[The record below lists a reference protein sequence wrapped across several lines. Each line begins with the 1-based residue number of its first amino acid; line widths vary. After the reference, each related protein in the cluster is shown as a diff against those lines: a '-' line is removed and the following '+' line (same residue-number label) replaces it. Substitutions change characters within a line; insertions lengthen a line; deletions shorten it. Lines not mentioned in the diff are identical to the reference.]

1 MLRAYFNSIKVP
13 ELRKR
18 ILFTFGILAVCR
30 LAANI
35 PVPGIN
41 PDGLKHLFAEL
52 AKTQAG
58 SGVMG
63 MVNIFSGGALQK
75 FAVAALGIM
84 PYISASIII
93 QLMTPVFPALEKLQ
107 REGDSGRQKIS
118 QWTRYLTLVICV
130 VQGWMLAAGMENA
143 GQLFGLS
150 GSVNVVDNPG
160 FMFRLTTVII
170 MMAGTMA
177 LMWLGEQI
185 TERGIGNGISII
197 ITVNIISRLPE
208 ALVGMF
214 NLLTAEV
221 APGESEFTMI
231 HLVLMILFFLV
242 VTAGAVALSQG
253 VRQIPI
259 RYAAR
264 RAGASSPVGQTTYMP
279 LKVNFS
285 GVMPLIFAGAVF
297 MFVNLF
303 LNYLAGLGA
312 AADAGWFA
320 TTVSDISRSVVS
332 FLTYGSNGYMVF
344 LAVCIIVFSFFWVAN
359 QFNPVRIADDL
370 KRGGAYVPGV
380 RPGQPTAEYIDHTM
394 TYITVVGTL
403 GLVILAII
411 PVALSTGFN
420 IPGAAAQFFG
430 GSSLLIMVGVVLDVL
445 RQIEANLVARNYD
458 GFLSKGRLK
467 GRRNSN

>member
-18 ILFTFGILAVCR
+18 ILFTFGILAICR

-35 PVPGIN
+35 PVPGID
-41 PDGLKHLFAEL
+41 PVGLKTLFAEL
-52 AKTQAG
+52 AKSSTG
-58 SGVMG
+58 NGVMG

-75 FAVAALGIM
+75 FAIAALGIM

-143 GQLFGLS
+143 GSLFGLS
-150 GSVNVVDNPG
+150 SNVNVVINPG
-160 FMFRLTTVII
+160 FMFRLTTVVI

-197 ITVNIISRLPE
+197 ITVNIISRFPD
-208 ALVGMF
+208 AMAKMF
-214 NLLTAEV
+214 GLLMNTE
-221 APGESEFTMI
+221 PGAMEFTWV
-231 HLVLMILFFLV
+231 HLILMIAFFLA
-242 VTAGAVALSQG
+242 VTAGAVALCQG

-297 MFVNLF
+297 MFVNIF

-312 AADAGWFA
+312 SQDAGKFA
-320 TTVSDISRSVVS
+320 TMVSDASRWLAS
-332 FLTYGSNGYMVF
+332 FMAYGSNGYMVF
-344 LAVCIIVFSFFWVAN
+344 FALCIIIFSFFWVAN

-403 GLVILAII
+403 GLVFLALI
-411 PVALSTGFN
+411 PVMLSTGFN

-430 GSSLLIMVGVVLDVL
+430 GSSMLIMVGVILDVL
-445 RQIEANLVARNYD
+445 RQIEANLVARNYE

-467 GRRNSN
+467 GRSKSN

>member
-35 PVPGIN
+35 PVPGID
-41 PDGLKHLFAEL
+41 PEGLKALFAALE
-52 AKTQAG
+52 KTNAG
-58 SGVMG
+58 DGVMN

-107 REGDSGRQKIS
+107 REGDSGRQKLT

-143 GQLFGLS
+143 ASLFNLS
-150 GSVNVVDNPG
+150 GNIQVVSNPG
-160 FMFRLTTVII
+160 FMFRFTTVII

-197 ITVNIISRLPE
+197 ITVNIISRMPE
-208 ALVGMF
+208 AFGKMF
-214 NLLTAEV
+214 GLLTAPT
-221 APGESEFTMI
+221 APGEMEFTSI
-231 HLVLMILFFLV
+231 HLVLMIIFFLA
-242 VTAGAVALSQG
+242 VTAGAVLLNQG

-285 GVMPLIFAGAVF
+285 GVMPLIFAGAVT
-297 MFVNLF
+297 MFASIL
-303 LNYLAGLGA
+303 LGWLAGLGNTP
-312 AADAGWFA
+312 DAGGFA
-320 TTVSDISRSVVS
+320 TTVSNIARSCMS
-332 FLTYGSNGYMVF
+332 ILNPETAAYMVF
-344 LAVCIIVFSFFWVAN
+344 LSLCIIVFSFFWVAN

-370 KRGGAYVPGV
+370 KRGGAYVPGI
-380 RPGQPTAEYIDHTM
+380 RPGQPTADYIDHTM

-403 GLVILAII
+403 GLVILALI
-411 PVALSTGFN
+411 PNILTGSFG
-420 IPGAAAQFFG
+420 IPMVAAQFFG
-430 GSSLLIMVGVVLDVL
+430 GSSMLIMVGVVLDVL
-445 RQIEANLVARNYD
+445 RQIEANLVARHYD
-458 GFLSKGRLK
+458 GFLSKGHLK
-467 GRRNSN
+467 GRRSS

>member
-18 ILFTFGILAVCR
+18 IIFTFGILAVCR

-35 PVPGIN
+35 PVPGID
-41 PDGLKHLFAEL
+41 PEGLNALFAALE
-52 AKTQAG
+52 KTNAG
-58 SGVMG
+58 DGVMN

-75 FAVAALGIM
+75 FAIAALGIM

-107 REGDSGRQKIS
+107 REGDSGRQKLT
-118 QWTRYLTLVICV
+118 QWTRYLTLVICI

-143 GQLFGLS
+143 ASLFNLS
-150 GSVNVVDNPG
+150 GKIQVVSDPG
-160 FMFRLTTVII
+160 FMFRFTTVII

-197 ITVNIISRLPE
+197 ITVNIISRMPE
-208 ALVGMF
+208 AFGQMF
-214 NLLTAEV
+214 RLLTAPT
-221 APGESEFTMI
+221 APGEMEFTAI
-231 HLVLMILFFLV
+231 HLVLMIIFFLA
-242 VTAGAVALSQG
+242 VTAGAVLLNQG

-285 GVMPLIFAGAVF
+285 GVMPLIFAGAVV
-297 MFVNLF
+297 MF
-303 LNYLAGLGA
+303 AGIILGWVSSA
-312 AADAGWFA
+312 TAGA
-320 TTVSDISRSVVS
+320 ETGS
-332 FLTYGSNGYMVF
+332 FLDYISSGSQWLQANILRDNGYMVF
-344 LAVCIIVFSFFWVAN
+344 SSLCIIVFSFFWVAN

-370 KRGGAYVPGV
+370 KRGGAYVPGI
-380 RPGQPTAEYIDHTM
+380 RPGQPTADYIDHTM

-403 GLVILAII
+403 GLVILALI
-411 PVALSTGFN
+411 PHILTGSFG
-420 IPGAAAQFFG
+420 IPMTAAQFFG
-430 GSSLLIMVGVVLDVL
+430 GSSMLIMVGVVLDVL
-445 RQIEANLVARNYD
+445 RQIEANLVARHYD
-458 GFLSKGRLK
+458 GFLSKGQLK
-467 GRRNSN
+467 GRRSS